1 MAEDLKE
8 KLTAYTQQLEQ
19 VAELEASDPS
29 NEGFTKLR
37 TDLEEVIRLTS
48 GLLEEAKGKSAL
60 PAPEAAAAATTTAAA
75 AAAAAAPKFEAV
87 PIGRWEPVAAVPSPT
102 PPDAPR
108 DNGGGGAG
116 ERGGGGAGAGKA
128 AAAVAAAPAA
138 VESSATGVFGV
149 GARVEVLSADKWYP
163 AVIESVSE
171 DGQHFGVTYMGYGT
185 EGTAT
190 ITTLRQITRSP
201 RPVAATAALKGLECR
216 ALYVGDGTYYDC
228 TIQEVTA
235 NGYKVIFPAYGNV
248 EEVPLEYLQKK
259 VAMSLAKAKQAEAQA
274 EADASFAIP
283 EGLRLQE
290 GDSEAERERKRK
302 KVKALKG
309 RFKLKQKD
317 AVVNNKQ
324 ASWQAF
330 QTKGA
335 KKKAKGSMAA
345 VSLKKGSIFASPEGL
360 EGKVGVTGSG
370 QGITEQAARKKF
382 KTIK

>member
-1 MAEDLKE
+1 MDELQE

-29 NEGFTKLR
+29 NAGFTKLR
-37 TDLEEVIRLTS
+37 TDLEEVIRLTK
-48 GLLEEAKGKSAL
+48 GLIEEAKGTSAL
-60 PAPEAAAAATTTAAA
+60 PAPEPAAAPASS
-75 AAAAAAPKFEAV
+75 AAPKFEAV
-87 PIGRWEPVAAVPSPT
+87 PIGKWEPVAAPAPA

-108 DNGGGGAG
+108 EGGKGGGGG
-116 ERGGGGAGAGKA
+116 T
-128 AAAVAAAPAA
+128 AAVAA
-138 VESSATGVFGV
+138 ELGSSTTGVFGV

-163 AVIESVSE
+163 AVIDSVSE
-171 DGQHFGVTYMGYGT
+171 DGQDFGVTYMGYGT

-201 RPVAATAALKGLECR
+201 RPVAAAAAVKGLECR

-235 NGYKVIFPAYGNV
+235 NGYKIVFPAYGNV

-259 VAMSLAKAKQAEAQA
+259 VTMSLAKAKQAEAQA

-283 EGLRLQE
+283 ESLRLRE
-290 GDSEAERERKRK
+290 GDSEAERDRKRK

-309 RFKLKQKD
+309 RFKIKQKD

-335 KKKAKGSMAA
+335 KKKTKGSMAA
-345 VSLKKGSIFASPEGL
+345 VSLKKESIFASPAGL

-370 QGITEQAARKKF
+370 QGITEQVARKKH
-382 KTIK
+382 KTVKE

>member
-1 MAEDLKE
+1 MDELEE

-29 NEGFTKLR
+29 NAGFTKLR
-37 TDLEEVIRLTS
+37 TDLEEVIRLTK
-48 GLLEEAKGKSAL
+48 GLLEEAKGTSAL
-60 PAPEAAAAATTTAAA
+60 PAPEP
-75 AAAAAAPKFEAV
+75 AAAPASSATPKLEAV
-87 PIGRWEPVAAVPSPT
+87 PIGKWEPVAAPAPA
-102 PPDAPR
+102 PADAPR
-108 DNGGGGAG
+108 EGGKKG
-116 ERGGGGAGAGKA
+116 RGGTTALA
-128 AAAVAAAPAA
+128 AKQG
-138 VESSATGVFGV
+138 SSTTGVFGV

-163 AVIESVSE
+163 AVIDSVSE
-171 DGQHFGVTYMGYGT
+171 DGQDFGVTYMGYGT

-201 RPVAATAALKGLECR
+201 RPVAAAAAVKGLECR

-235 NGYKVIFPAYGNV
+235 NGYKIVFPAYGNV

-259 VAMSLAKAKQAEAQA
+259 VTMSLAKRRRRSRQQVSRAVTGEAGRGA
-274 EADASFAIP
+274 GRSRRVFRHPGEPSVTR
-283 EGLRLQE
+283 GRLRGGAGSKTQE
-290 GDSEAERERKRK
+290 GQGAE
-302 KVKALKG
+302 VPG
-309 RFKLKQKD
+309 RFKIKQKD

-335 KKKAKGSMAA
+335 KKKTKGSMAA
-345 VSLKKGSIFASPEGL
+345 VSLKKESIFASPAGL

-370 QGITEQAARKKF
+370 QGITEQATRKKH
-382 KTIK
+382 KTVK